1 MLNNLFISSQPLS
14 ISPVRFIEYGEYKG
28 NYYGTSLDSI
38 RSVLSKNKVCLLD
51 VQPHVS
57 PLHPILIL
65 PSLSSL
71 YLYPFPALHLPI
83 LEVDLCPP
91 CSSVSCLMDYRSRGF
106 ANFLYLKISS
116 LVCFLGGGDQT
127 LHKWL
132 VCHSAPANPWTL
144 FQVIQGQACIGHPR
158 PNQLLTQAN

>member
-132 VCHSAPANPWTL
+132 GLSQCPSKPLNAIPSNPGSGLYWSS
-144 FQVIQGQACIGHPR
+144 PS
-158 PNQLLTQAN
+158 